1 MNKTIYVVQAYRWGN
16 RENHSYVVGV
26 YDTKEQAIIAADKE
40 EESRGIKYKCA
51 IIRTVLN
58 PEHNIDEF
66 SIDWR
71 EVEPF

>member
-1 MNKTIYVVQAYRWGN
+1 MSKIIHIVQAYRWGD
-16 RENHSYVVGV
+16 REKHSYVVGV
-26 YDTKEQAIIAADKE
+26 YDTMKQAIEQANKE
-40 EESRGIKYKCA
+40 EEDRGIKYKCA